1 MNIIT
6 QEINKLIPYHNN
18 PRKNQAV
25 DKVASS
31 IKEFGW
37 QQPIVVDESNVIVVG
52 HTRYQAAQKLGLKE
66 VPTHIA
72 KGLTESQIKAYR
84 LLDNRA
90 NQDALWDDEMLK
102 IEIKGLE
109 ELDIDLKLTGFTD
122 KELDNLLFEEKE
134 GLTDE
139 DKIPEPPKEPITNLG
154 DIWELGNHKLMCGD
168 STLIENLEKLC
179 LEKADMIFT
188 DPPYGMSYGG
198 GRAEGSTEKG
208 ALVKAHGMIKN
219 DDLRDEELIKLV
231 KNSLQTALSKTKQ
244 GGSAYICFTWRT
256 YTEFYKAITDAGLN
270 IKNCLVWDKRSIGLG
285 QSHYR
290 PQHEFIFY
298 CGQQWYGDKSQS
310 DVWQM
315 SRGSTSNYVHPTQK
329 PVEIISK
336 AIRNSSKKEDIIL
349 DSFGGSGST
358 LIACEK
364 LIRKARIMELD
375 PKYCDVIIKR
385 WENYTGLQAKKIN

>member
-1 MNIIT
+1 MNIIL

>member
-1 MNIIT
+1 MNIIIE
-6 QEINKLIPYHNN
+6 EINKLIPYHNN

-37 QQPIVVDESNVIVVG
+37 QQPIVVDESKVIVVG

-66 VPTHIA
+66 VPIHIA
-72 KGLTESQIKAYR
+72 RGLTESQIKAYR

-256 YTEFYKAITDAGLN
+256 YTEFYKAITDAGFN